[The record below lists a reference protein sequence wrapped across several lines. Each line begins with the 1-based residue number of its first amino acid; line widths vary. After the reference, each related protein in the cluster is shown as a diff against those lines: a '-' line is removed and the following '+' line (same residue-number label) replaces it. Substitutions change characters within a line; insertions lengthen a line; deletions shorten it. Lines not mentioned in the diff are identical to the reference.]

1 MTYSLKIAP
10 AATVAPLQYTLLF
23 WAVVLGWLVFGDV
36 PSMPMMVGAALIICS
51 GLYMF
56 FREQMLKKEQK
67 VLPAV
72 PE

>member
-10 AATVAPLQYTLLF
+10 AATAAPLQYTLLF
-23 WAVVLGWLVFGDV
+23 WAIVFGWLVFGDV

-72 PE
+72 RE